1 MTAYYME
8 VLDSLKVVDI
18 YVECARSRPKS
29 GGSDIQLVGTTE
41 LQISTD
47 SVIGLPVTVS
57 PRAAARS
64 SLEDPESGSD
74 ANSWIRIRVPV
85 ALDCMKAR
93 LEQASQLITSIEK
106 PITASAIQGLVD
118 VDCQSCSSSLF
129 ANAPGAADCDT
140 LRIRDLPSAF
150 WSELVDCWV
159 CHPEKDTVNVNTD
172 LLHEFEPKLAAA
184 TDSTQDSI
192 RKPEPSTE
200 TKISVDMWVGDTYVL
215 ASEDLFKDLPKTP
228 VHMDTK
234 VLSFV
239 VNAAYV
245 DINTYKGRF
254 YNSYT
259 ELCCDS
265 CSNVVGEVGRMGSRK
280 MAKLCLSRVRFVL
293 PSPRSSISVSL
304 SQAVSREILSHVG
317 AHAVYRFV
325 VEGRKACR
333 PVALINVVG
342 WNAEIRARAV
352 SSAQP
357 DNLPD
362 TSGRYIKIL
371 FTQKDSSAFDTQ
383 ASQWLDDNATEL
395 ISLLD
400 ADADSLLRI
409 LAENSRL
416 LPPPLRG
423 MSNMTRSFLQM

>member
-1 MTAYYME
+1 MTAYYIE

-18 YVECARSRPKS
+18 YVECARSASKS
-29 GGSDIQLVGTTE
+29 GSNDIQLVGTTE
-41 LQISTD
+41 LRISSD
-47 SVIGLPVTVS
+47 SVISLPVTVS

-64 SLEDPESGSD
+64 LLEDSDSGSD
-74 ANSWIRIRVPV
+74 ANSWIRIRVPI

-106 PITASAIQGLVD
+106 PITASAIQGLSD
-118 VDCQSCSSSLF
+118 IACQSCSLSLL
-129 ANAPGAADCDT
+129 ANTIGAADRDT

-159 CHPEKDTVNVNTD
+159 CHPEKDTVNVNAD
-172 LLHEFEPKLAAA
+172 LLHAFEPKAAVA
-184 TDSTQDSI
+184 TDSTQDST
-192 RKPEPSTE
+192 RNPEPSTE
-200 TKISVDMWVGDTYVL
+200 TKLSVDMWVGDTYVL
-215 ASEDLFKDLPKTP
+215 ATEDLFKDLPKTP
-228 VHMDTK
+228 VHMDT
-234 VLSFV
+234 
-239 VNAAYV
+239 
-245 DINTYKGRF
+245 KGRF

-280 MAKLCLSRVRFVL
+280 MAKLCLSRVQFVL
-293 PSPRSSISVSL
+293 PSPRSAISVSL

-325 VEGRKACR
+325 IEGRKACQ

-342 WNAEIRARAV
+342 WNAEIRARAM

-357 DNLPD
+357 DNLPYI
-362 TSGRYIKIL
+362 SGRYIKIL
-371 FTQKDSSAFDTQ
+371 FTQKDSSTFDTQ

-400 ADADSLLRI
+400 DDADNLLRI
-409 LAENSRL
+409 LAENAQL

-423 MSNMTRSFLQM
+423 MANMTRSFLHM

>member
-1 MTAYYME
+1 
-8 VLDSLKVVDI
+8 
-18 YVECARSRPKS
+18 
-29 GGSDIQLVGTTE
+29 
-41 LQISTD
+41 
-47 SVIGLPVTVS
+47 
-57 PRAAARS
+57 
-64 SLEDPESGSD
+64 
-74 ANSWIRIRVPV
+74 
-85 ALDCMKAR
+85 
-93 LEQASQLITSIEK
+93 
-106 PITASAIQGLVD
+106 
-118 VDCQSCSSSLF
+118 
-129 ANAPGAADCDT
+129 
-140 LRIRDLPSAF
+140 
-150 WSELVDCWV
+150 
-159 CHPEKDTVNVNTD
+159 
-172 LLHEFEPKLAAA
+172 
-184 TDSTQDSI
+184 
-192 RKPEPSTE
+192 
-200 TKISVDMWVGDTYVL
+200 
-215 ASEDLFKDLPKTP
+215 
-228 VHMDTK
+228 
-234 VLSFV
+234 
-239 VNAAYV
+239 
-245 DINTYKGRF
+245 
-254 YNSYT
+254 
-259 ELCCDS
+259 
-265 CSNVVGEVGRMGSRK
+265 

>member
-234 VLSFV
+234 VLS
-239 VNAAYV
+239 
-245 DINTYKGRF
+245 
-254 YNSYT
+254 
-259 ELCCDS
+259 
-265 CSNVVGEVGRMGSRK
+265 
-280 MAKLCLSRVRFVL
+280 
-293 PSPRSSISVSL
+293 SISVSL

>member
-18 YVECARSRPKS
+18 YVECARSKPKS
-29 GGSDIQLVGTTE
+29 GGNDIQLVGTAE
-41 LQISTD
+41 LQISSD

-64 SLEDPESGSD
+64 LLEDPESRSD

-118 VDCQSCSSSLF
+118 VGCQSCSSSLF

-159 CHPEKDTVNVNTD
+159 CHPEKDIVNVNTD
-172 LLHEFEPKLAAA
+172 LLHAFEPKLAAA
-184 TDSTQDSI
+184 TDSSQDSI
-192 RKPEPSTE
+192 RRPEPSTE
-200 TKISVDMWVGDTYVL
+200 TKLSVDMWVGDTYIL

-239 VNAAYV
+239 VNVAYV
-245 DINTYKGRF
+245 DMNTYKVTG
-254 YNSYT
+254 
-259 ELCCDS
+259 LI
-265 CSNVVGEVGRMGSRK
+265 V
-280 MAKLCLSRVRFVL
+280 A
-293 PSPRSSISVSL
+293 PQSSISVSL
-304 SQAVSREILSHVG
+304 SQAVSREILSHVS

-362 TSGRYIKIL
+362 ISGRYIKIL
-371 FTQKDSSAFDTQ
+371 FTQKDSSTFDTQ